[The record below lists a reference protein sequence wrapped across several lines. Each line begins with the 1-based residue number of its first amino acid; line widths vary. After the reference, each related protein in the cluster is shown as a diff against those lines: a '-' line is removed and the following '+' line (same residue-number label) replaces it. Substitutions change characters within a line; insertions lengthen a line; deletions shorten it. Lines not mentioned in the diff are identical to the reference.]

1 MHIKHIHELIEKLS
15 ECACSKLSSGIENVN
30 TCEMGQVIDMIKDL
44 ADAEYH
50 ARISKAMEEAEEDEK
65 EEEKYLLK
73 MFKDQ
78 YGEEDARRY
87 YDEYRYK
94 SGRFAPKGHG
104 MRRGY
109 NEPPYWHMTPEM
121 YRDWDTDRD
130 MDRDKHGRMYYTEP
144 KSSSRY
150 DMARRGYTDARD
162 THKDKDTKMHELE
175 SYMTELGKDVTDL
188 ISDMT
193 PEERTLAKS
202 KLATLINKM

>member
-15 ECACSKLSSGIENVN
+15 ECACSELSSGIENVN

-121 YRDWDTDRD
+121 YRDWE
-130 MDRDKHGRMYYTEP
+130 H
-144 KSSSRY
+144 
-150 DMARRGYTDARD
+150 
-162 THKDKDTKMHELE
+162 
-175 SYMTELGKDVTDL
+175 
-188 ISDMT
+188 
-193 PEERTLAKS
+193 
-202 KLATLINKM
+202 

>member
-15 ECACSKLSSGIENVN
+15 ECACSELSSGIENVN

-50 ARISKAMEEAEEDEK
+50 ARISKAMEEADEDEK

-109 NEPPYWHMTPEM
+109 NEPPYWHMTPLIVT
-121 YRDWDTDRD
+121 W
-130 MDRDKHGRMYYTEP
+130 TETSTEECITQSLNHP
-144 KSSSRY
+144 VAMIWLAVAIQTQEIHTRTRT
-150 DMARRGYTDARD
+150 RRCMSLNLT
-162 THKDKDTKMHELE
+162 
-175 SYMTELGKDVTDL
+175 
-188 ISDMT
+188 
-193 PEERTLAKS
+193 
-202 KLATLINKM
+202 

>member
-1 MHIKHIHELIEKLS
+1 MHIKHIHEMIEKLS
-15 ECACSKLSSGIENVN
+15 ECACAELSSGIENVN

-50 ARISKAMEEAEEDEK
+50 ARISKAMEEADED
-65 EEEKYLLK
+65 
-73 MFKDQ
+73 D
-78 YGEEDARRY
+78 RRY

-109 NEPPYWHMTPEM
+109 NETPYWHMTPEM
-121 YRDWDTDRD
+121 YHDWDPDRD

-175 SYMTELGKDVTDL
+175 SYMTELGKDVSDL
-188 ISDMT
+188 ISGMS